1 MRRYA
6 KIVKEKY
13 SKAVYIM
20 ENHCADDCGTG
31 NHVYLLSACAGQ
43 RWDTLFVFN
52 PGRTV
57 CCVLSGGFAP
67 KFYLDRIGLLA
78 IMILYFMESPII
90 NQDDRFFIIRTG
102 KKPWIITEM
111 IGILCSSVI
120 WILLINIMGCISS
133 YNHMDWADYHI
144 YTSNMKCMLIYLLA
158 YTCIGLLILLF
169 HLLNI
174 KALGTAVMVTLF
186 LLENFI
192 LDVLPNN
199 ISVFSD
205 SADSGKI
212 LSVIK
217 KFTFMNRME
226 NGYMGDSFLT
236 SILYFGIIIVVLV
249 QLNLTY
255 AGKHEIG

>member
-1 MRRYA
+1 M
-6 KIVKEKY
+6 
-13 SKAVYIM
+13 
-20 ENHCADDCGTG
+20 
-31 NHVYLLSACAGQ
+31 
-43 RWDTLFVFN
+43 
-52 PGRTV
+52 
-57 CCVLSGGFAP
+57 
-67 KFYLDRIGLLA
+67 
-78 IMILYFMESPII
+78 
-90 NQDDRFFIIRTG
+90 
-102 KKPWIITEM
+102 
-111 IGILCSSVI
+111 
-120 WILLINIMGCISS
+120 
-133 YNHMDWADYHI
+133 
-144 YTSNMKCMLIYLLA
+144 
-158 YTCIGLLILLF
+158 
-169 HLLNI
+169 
-174 KALGTAVMVTLF
+174 MVTYL

-226 NGYMGDSFLT
+226 NVYMGDSFLT

>member
-1 MRRYA
+1 MYA
-6 KIVKEKY
+6 HISV
-13 SKAVYIM
+13 
-20 ENHCADDCGTG
+20 
-31 NHVYLLSACAGQ
+31 
-43 RWDTLFVFN
+43 
-52 PGRTV
+52 
-57 CCVLSGGFAP
+57 
-67 KFYLDRIGLLA
+67 
-78 IMILYFMESPII
+78 
-90 NQDDRFFIIRTG
+90 
-102 KKPWIITEM
+102 
-111 IGILCSSVI
+111 GI
-120 WILLINIMGCISS
+120 
-133 YNHMDWADYHI
+133 Y
-144 YTSNMKCMLIYLLA
+144 
-158 YTCIGLLILLF
+158 LILLF

>member
-1 MRRYA
+1 MYA
-6 KIVKEKY
+6 
-13 SKAVYIM
+13 
-20 ENHCADDCGTG
+20 
-31 NHVYLLSACAGQ
+31 
-43 RWDTLFVFN
+43 
-52 PGRTV
+52 
-57 CCVLSGGFAP
+57 
-67 KFYLDRIGLLA
+67 
-78 IMILYFMESPII
+78 
-90 NQDDRFFIIRTG
+90 
-102 KKPWIITEM
+102 
-111 IGILCSSVI
+111 
-120 WILLINIMGCISS
+120 
-133 YNHMDWADYHI
+133 
-144 YTSNMKCMLIYLLA
+144 
-158 YTCIGLLILLF
+158 TCIGLLILLF

>member
-1 MRRYA
+1 MYA
-6 KIVKEKY
+6 HI
-13 SKAVYIM
+13 
-20 ENHCADDCGTG
+20 
-31 NHVYLLSACAGQ
+31 
-43 RWDTLFVFN
+43 
-52 PGRTV
+52 
-57 CCVLSGGFAP
+57 
-67 KFYLDRIGLLA
+67 
-78 IMILYFMESPII
+78 
-90 NQDDRFFIIRTG
+90 
-102 KKPWIITEM
+102 
-111 IGILCSSVI
+111 SV
-120 WILLINIMGCISS
+120 G
-133 YNHMDWADYHI
+133 
-144 YTSNMKCMLIYLLA
+144 IYL
-158 YTCIGLLILLF
+158 YRSLILLF

>member
-1 MRRYA
+1 MYA
-6 KIVKEKY
+6 HI
-13 SKAVYIM
+13 
-20 ENHCADDCGTG
+20 
-31 NHVYLLSACAGQ
+31 
-43 RWDTLFVFN
+43 
-52 PGRTV
+52 
-57 CCVLSGGFAP
+57 
-67 KFYLDRIGLLA
+67 
-78 IMILYFMESPII
+78 
-90 NQDDRFFIIRTG
+90 
-102 KKPWIITEM
+102 
-111 IGILCSSVI
+111 SV
-120 WILLINIMGCISS
+120 G
-133 YNHMDWADYHI
+133 
-144 YTSNMKCMLIYLLA
+144 IYL
-158 YTCIGLLILLF
+158 YRSVDPIVPS
-169 HLLNI
+169 LNI
-174 KALGTAVMVTLF
+174 KALGTAVMVLLF

>member
-1 MRRYA
+1 MYA
-6 KIVKEKY
+6 HI
-13 SKAVYIM
+13 
-20 ENHCADDCGTG
+20 
-31 NHVYLLSACAGQ
+31 
-43 RWDTLFVFN
+43 
-52 PGRTV
+52 
-57 CCVLSGGFAP
+57 
-67 KFYLDRIGLLA
+67 
-78 IMILYFMESPII
+78 
-90 NQDDRFFIIRTG
+90 
-102 KKPWIITEM
+102 
-111 IGILCSSVI
+111 SV
-120 WILLINIMGCISS
+120 G
-133 YNHMDWADYHI
+133 
-144 YTSNMKCMLIYLLA
+144 IYL
-158 YTCIGLLILLF
+158 YRSVDPIV

-205 SADSGKI
+205 SADSGEI